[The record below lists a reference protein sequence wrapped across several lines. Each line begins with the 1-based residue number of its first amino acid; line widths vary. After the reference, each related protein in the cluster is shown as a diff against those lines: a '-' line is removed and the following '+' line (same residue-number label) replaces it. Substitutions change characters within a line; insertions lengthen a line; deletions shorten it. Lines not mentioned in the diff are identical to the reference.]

1 MNRFISKHVH
11 HDKGHHPKLGPFGF
25 FPGPERVRVLLL
37 ASTIIGDNRI
47 KQIMARNKIA
57 AIRDLYSTIHSGHRT

>member
-1 MNRFISKHVH
+1 MLKYVH
-11 HDKGHHPKLGPFGF
+11 HDKRHHPKLGPFGF

-37 ASTIIGDNRI
+37 ASIIIGDNRI

-57 AIRDLYSTIHSGHRT
+57 AIRDLYSTIHSGHKT